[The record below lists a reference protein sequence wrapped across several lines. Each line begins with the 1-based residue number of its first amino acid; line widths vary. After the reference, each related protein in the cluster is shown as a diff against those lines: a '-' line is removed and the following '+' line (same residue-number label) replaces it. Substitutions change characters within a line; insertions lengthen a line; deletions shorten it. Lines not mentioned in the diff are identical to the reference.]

1 MVKTMQQLISIT
13 FMLALTLTA
22 CSKQGWYQGM
32 QSAQTANCM
41 KEAISEYDDCK
52 QPSNENYDSYEK
64 VRKDIMKTAPQ

>member
-41 KEAISEYDDCK
+41 KEAISGYDDCK